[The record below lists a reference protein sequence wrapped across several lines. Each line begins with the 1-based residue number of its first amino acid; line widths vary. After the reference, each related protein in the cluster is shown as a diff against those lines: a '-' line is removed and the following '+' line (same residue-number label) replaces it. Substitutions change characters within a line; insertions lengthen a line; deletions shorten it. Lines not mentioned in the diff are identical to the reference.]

1 MIQSRPSFYKAAW
14 RKQLMKFKKLIIS
27 CIITIIIIY
36 ACLIYALNLQQHI
49 KTKPYIICTTSIIA
63 DTVKN
68 IGQDNIEVIALMGP
82 GVDPH
87 LYKPVESDI
96 LKIASADIIFYN
108 GLHLEA
114 KMADL
119 FEQLAT
125 TQTTIAVTCNIP
137 TDKLLPI
144 EDYNAYDPHV
154 WFDISL
160 WIYTVQTVYQTL
172 AAQSPEHQELY
183 EKNKN
188 EYIHKLEQLLMT
200 TQQMMLS
207 IPQEQRILI
216 SAHDAFSYFGRL
228 YDCKVVALQ
237 GISTE
242 SSPGAYD
249 LQKIIHLICDH
260 NIPAIFIESS
270 IPVKNILAIQEGVAS
285 CNKQVKLG
293 GELYSD
299 ALGPQNSSGATYID
313 MILHYVTTIACA
325 LKIN

>member
-1 MIQSRPSFYKAAW
+1 MIVYS
-14 RKQLMKFKKLIIS
+14 L
-27 CIITIIIIY
+27 
-36 ACLIYALNLQQHI
+36 LIYKLSPLQYT
-49 KTKPYIICTTSIIA
+49 KTKPYIICTTTIIA

-68 IGQDNIEVIALMGP
+68 IGQDCIEVISLMGP
-82 GVDPH
+82 GIDPH

-96 LKIASADIIFYN
+96 LKISSADVIFYN

-125 TQTTIAVTCNIP
+125 TQTTIAVTKDIP
-137 TDKLLPI
+137 TDKILPI
-144 EDYNAYDPHV
+144 VGYDNTYDPHV
-154 WFDISL
+154 WFDITL
-160 WIYTVQTVYQTL
+160 WIYTVQTVYEAL
-172 AAQSPEHQELY
+172 VEKSPEHQSFY

-188 EYIHKLEQLLMT
+188 EYIHKLEKTLIT
-200 TQQMMLS
+200 TQEIIQD
-207 IPQEQRILI
+207 IPQEKMILI
-216 SAHDAFSYFGRL
+216 TAHDAFSYFGRL

-249 LQKIIHLICDH
+249 LQKIIQLICEH

-270 IPVKNILAIQEGVAS
+270 IPIKNIMAIQEGVAS
-285 CNKQVKLG
+285 CHKKVQLG

-299 ALGPQNSSGATYID
+299 ALGPKNSSGATYID
-313 MILHYVTTIACA
+313 MIMHNVTTITYA
-325 LKIN
+325 LNK